1 MVSRFSN
8 EMNNVLS
15 ALRGGSGYDLCSSLT
30 GPQFERGGPFIP
42 TDSEVCSEL
51 CLVFYKNQIAMS
63 TTYLNLYMVFGGT
76 NWGKL
81 PTRVEFLHQLFL
93 ISFAGGIAHPG
104 VYTSYDYVS
113 LELPFLL

>member
-1 MVSRFSN
+1 MLSGAAPDTISVLPLLVHNSN
-8 EMNNVLS
+8 EVGL
-15 ALRGGSGYDLCSSLT
+15 LFPLIQKFVPIL
-30 GPQFERGGPFIP
+30 F
-42 TDSEVCSEL
+42 
-51 CLVFYKNQIAMS
+51 LVFYKNQIAMS